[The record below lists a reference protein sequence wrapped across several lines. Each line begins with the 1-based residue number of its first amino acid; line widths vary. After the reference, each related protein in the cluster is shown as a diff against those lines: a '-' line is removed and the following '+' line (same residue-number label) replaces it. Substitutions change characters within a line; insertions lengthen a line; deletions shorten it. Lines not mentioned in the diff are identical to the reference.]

1 MRFMSLKE
9 AFPNNKN
16 LPYLRTAEKHFIFAN
31 KLLNNFENS
40 YKKPVCVLIKGKDS
54 ELYKLGKLVHS
65 LFLIKGKISLENIV
79 PITSLEDIFH
89 YAAKQDLGTEKNS
102 VCHIV
107 SWLSMELGNDES
119 KNVGNALIKATL
131 RNILEKNC
139 SIINYVAKEVS
150 LVDKYRFFNSTGYSV
165 EVLDISEMKTYTRED
180 NQEELQ
186 GLEFMLSTLLWGEM
200 IDNSKDIDYISDIV
214 SKSISI
220 LSSSQILE
228 ELNYEDFLSK

>member
-9 AFPNNKN
+9 DFPNNKN
-16 LPYLRTAEKHFIFAN
+16 LPYLHTAEKHFIFAN

-40 YKKPVCVLIKGKDS
+40 YKKPVCVLIEGKDS
-54 ELYKLGKLVHS
+54 ELYKLGRLVHS
-65 LFLIKGKISLENIV
+65 LFLIKEKISLENIV

-89 YAAKQDLGTEKNS
+89 YAAKQDLGTDKNS
-102 VCHIV
+102 ICHIV

-131 RNILEKNC
+131 RNILKKDC

-150 LVDKYRFFNSTGYSV
+150 FVDKYRFFTSTGYSV
-165 EVLDISEMKTYTRED
+165 EALDIREMETYTRED
-180 NQEELQ
+180 HLEELQ
-186 GLEFMLSTLLWGEM
+186 GLEFILSTLLWGEM
-200 IDNSKDIDYISDIV
+200 IDNSKDFNHLQNLI

-220 LSSSQILE
+220 LSSRTSLE